1 MAWRYLLFYLI
12 FISFHIYN
20 EALKTYFLENMING
34 ALKVFIPNKIFCLTL
49 LVAFLFE
56 GRVEGGVSGYSKCKD
71 FHILLQ
77 P

>member
-1 MAWRYLLFYLI
+1 
-12 FISFHIYN
+12 
-20 EALKTYFLENMING
+20 MING

-56 GRVEGGVSGYSKCKD
+56 GRVEGGVSGYSKYKD